1 MKPIKLILLPILA
14 LTSFA
19 PDPGIKHSGT
29 TNAEIKTASIQEV
42 FSYLRCHRQA
52 KNIVV
57 NWGATS
63 IAGIHHFVVM
73 HSDDNDF
80 FSPIAEIFP
89 DGSSLKYT
97 FKDESVFAG
106 YHYYYIQAV
115 MNAGPP
121 ANSIVDVVRIVSHG

>member
-1 MKPIKLILLPILA
+1 MKSTRLLL
-14 LTSFA
+14 LMLLSLSTLSSFNFYPLSA
-19 PDPGIKHSGT
+19 KHLPGVQS
-29 TNAEIKTASIQEV
+29 NSVQEF

-63 IAGIHHFVVM
+63 TTGIHHFVVY

-80 FSPIAEIFP
+80 FAPIEEIFP
-89 DGSSLKYT
+89 DGSLKYT
-97 FKDESVFAG
+97 YKHENVFPG

-115 MNAGPP
+115 MNAGQPV
-121 ANSIVDVVRIVSHG
+121 NSNVDVVRIVSHG

>member
-1 MKPIKLILLPILA
+1 MKP
-14 LTSFA
+14 TSFLLLLLLSLTTLSSFNYSTL
-19 PDPGIKHSGT
+19 PVKHLPGVQSN
-29 TNAEIKTASIQEV
+29 NAQEF

-63 IAGIHHFVVM
+63 TTGIHHFVVY

-80 FSPIAEIFP
+80 FAPIEEIFP
-89 DGSSLKYT
+89 DGSLKYT
-97 FKDESVFAG
+97 YKHEDVFPG

-115 MNAGPP
+115 MNAGTPV
-121 ANSIVDVVRIVSHG
+121 NSKVDVVRIVSHG

>member
-1 MKPIKLILLPILA
+1 MKP
-14 LTSFA
+14 TSFLLLLLLSA
-19 PDPGIKHSGT
+19 LSSFNYSSLPAKHLPGVQS
-29 TNAEIKTASIQEV
+29 NNVQEF

-63 IAGIHHFVVM
+63 TTGIHHFVVY

-80 FSPIAEIFP
+80 FAPIEEIFP
-89 DGSSLKYT
+89 DGSLKYT
-97 FKDESVFAG
+97 YKHEDVFPG

-115 MNAGPP
+115 MNAGTPV
-121 ANSIVDVVRIVSHG
+121 NSTIDVVRIVSHG

>member
-1 MKPIKLILLPILA
+1 MKP
-14 LTSFA
+14 TSFLLLMLFSA
-19 PDPGIKHSGT
+19 LSSFNYSPLPAKHLPGVQS
-29 TNAEIKTASIQEV
+29 NNVQEF

-63 IAGIHHFVVM
+63 TTGIHHFVVY

-80 FSPIAEIFP
+80 FTPIGEIFP
-89 DGSSLKYT
+89 DGSLKYT
-97 FKDESVFAG
+97 YKHEDVFPG

-121 ANSIVDVVRIVSHG
+121 VNSIVDVVRIVKHG

>member
-1 MKPIKLILLPILA
+1 MKP
-14 LTSFA
+14 TSFLLLLLLSA
-19 PDPGIKHSGT
+19 LSSFNYSSLPAKHLPGVQS
-29 TNAEIKTASIQEV
+29 NNVQEF

-63 IAGIHHFVVM
+63 TTGIHHFVVY

-80 FSPIAEIFP
+80 FAPIEEIFP
-89 DGSSLKYT
+89 DGSLKYT
-97 FKDESVFAG
+97 YKHEDVFPG

-115 MNAGPP
+115 MNAGTPV
-121 ANSIVDVVRIVSHG
+121 NSTVDVVRIVKHG

>member
-1 MKPIKLILLPILA
+1 MKP
-14 LTSFA
+14 TSFLLLLLLSLTTLSSFNYSPLPA
-19 PDPGIKHSGT
+19 KHLPGVQSNKV
-29 TNAEIKTASIQEV
+29 QEF

-63 IAGIHHFVVM
+63 TTGIHHFVVY

-80 FSPIAEIFP
+80 FAPIEEIFP
-89 DGSSLKYT
+89 DGSLKYT
-97 FKDESVFAG
+97 YKHGDVFPG

-115 MNAGPP
+115 MNAGTPV
-121 ANSIVDVVRIVSHG
+121 NSTIDVVRIVSHG

>member
-1 MKPIKLILLPILA
+1 MKP
-14 LTSFA
+14 TSFLLLLLLSA
-19 PDPGIKHSGT
+19 LSSFNYSSLPAKHLPGVQS
-29 TNAEIKTASIQEV
+29 NNVQEF

-63 IAGIHHFVVM
+63 TTGIHHFVVY

-80 FSPIAEIFP
+80 FAPIEEIFP
-89 DGSSLKYT
+89 DGSLKYT
-97 FKDESVFAG
+97 YKHEDVFPG

-115 MNAGPP
+115 MNAGTPV
-121 ANSIVDVVRIVSHG
+121 NSNVDVVRIVSHG